1 MEYWISMSMY
11 NMVNAV
17 IYCPNCGATIKD
29 FYTKEGDLGI
39 KKVDPIGINYFS
51 CACLDC
57 KQSFEFKK
65 ECTPTTVARDA
76 PFTLKELTGLGFRL
90 SQR

>member
-1 MEYWISMSMY
+1 MSMY

-29 FYTKEGDLGI
+29 FFTKEGQLET
-39 KKVDPIGINYFS
+39 KKVDPIGINYFY

-57 KQSFEFKK
+57 STWFEFKK

-76 PFTLKELTGLGFRL
+76 PFTLKELTELGFRL
-90 SQR
+90 YQR